1 MCKYKGIKATH
12 FSNTAGS
19 VKYFSWLQAAVVLA
33 EQEAGAGAGAGAR
46 FPGLTKAVSAGI
58 HITAPNP

>member
-1 MCKYKGIKATH
+1 MKSMRVNVKVKATH

-19 VKYFSWLQAAVVLA
+19 VKYFSWLQAAGVLA
-33 EQEAGAGAGAGAR
+33 EQEAGAGAR
-46 FPGLTKAVSAGI
+46 FLGLTKAVSAGI